1 MKCMR
6 NEVKIGSNRTN
17 IKEKS
22 VETASRGGFN
32 KKTVLDNF

>member
-22 VETASRGGFN
+22 VETTNREGLIRKLS
-32 KKTVLDNF
+32 